1 MRLIH
6 FFIGAMV
13 FITTGCAQDS
23 EGIYNGASQYRDE
36 IFLADPTIIR
46 EGDMYYLTGTGNQQ
60 QQGFVLLESADL
72 KSWHTVE
79 NNEFVLKKGDQ
90 TYGTEGFWAPQWYKA
105 QDRYYFI
112 YTANEQLVM
121 ASADSWKGPFR
132 QTEIKPIDRSQKN
145 IDPFLFRD
153 DDGRYYLYHVRFN
166 NGNYLWVAEF
176 DLAKGEI
183 IPGTL
188 KKCMESTEEW
198 EATAAYISAPVMEGP
213 TVIKLDGVYYLFYSA
228 NDYRSIDYAVGYAT
242 SNFPTG
248 PWTKNEN
255 SPIIHRSI
263 VGENGSGHGDIF
275 TDKAGNY
282 YYVYHVHASKT
293 NIAPRKTRIVP
304 LHMEKNKNGIY
315 DITVNGDEVIEPYQE

>member
-1 MRLIH
+1 MRLLH
-6 FFIGAMV
+6 FLIGAMV
-13 FITTGCAQDS
+13 LIATGCAQDS

-36 IFLADPTIIR
+36 IFLADPTILR

-79 NNEFVLKKGDQ
+79 NNEFVLKKDDQ
-90 TYGTEGFWAPQWYKA
+90 TYGTEGFWAPQWFKA
-105 QDRYYFI
+105 QDRYYFL
-112 YTANEQLVM
+112 YTANEQTVM

-132 QTEIKPIDRSQKN
+132 QTDIKPIDRSQKN
-145 IDPFLFRD
+145 IDPFL
-153 DDGRYYLYHVRFN
+153 
-166 NGNYLWVAEF
+166 
-176 DLAKGEI
+176 
-183 IPGTL
+183 
-188 KKCMESTEEW
+188 CMESTEEW

-242 SNFPTG
+242 SNSPMG

-293 NIAPRKTRIVP
+293 NVAPRKTRIIP
-304 LHMEKNKNGIY
+304 LHMEKNESGIY

>member
-1 MRLIH
+1 MRLLH
-6 FFIGAMV
+6 FLIGAMV
-13 FITTGCAQDS
+13 LITTGCAQDS

-36 IFLADPTIIR
+36 IFLADPTILR

-90 TYGTEGFWAPQWYKA
+90 TYGTEGFWAPQWFKA
-105 QDRYYFI
+105 QDRYYFL
-112 YTANEQLVM
+112 YTANEQTVM

-132 QTEIKPIDRSQKN
+132 QTDIKPIDRSQKN

-153 DDGRYYLYHVRFN
+153 DDGKYYLYHVRFG
-166 NGNYLWVAEF
+166 NGNFIWVAEF

-198 EATAAYISAPVMEGP
+198 EATAAYISAPRNGRP
-213 TVIKLDGVYYLFYSA
+213 H
-228 NDYRSIDYAVGYAT
+228 RHQ
-242 SNFPTG
+242 TG
-248 PWTKNEN
+248 RRVLSLLLCQRLPE
-255 SPIIHRSI
+255 H
-263 VGENGSGHGDIF
+263 
-275 TDKAGNY
+275 
-282 YYVYHVHASKT
+282 
-293 NIAPRKTRIVP
+293 
-304 LHMEKNKNGIY
+304 
-315 DITVNGDEVIEPYQE
+315 